1 MSEATANSSIR
12 ILRQLYLLRN
22 ITISFIILIA
32 LLAIFGLGIRLPLLP
47 LTIILLILAT
57 TNLITRF
64 MIHSGRQ
71 ISNQIVF
78 IQLLIEIL
86 SFSLVLFFTGGAT
99 NPITF
104 FYLIPLAIAATVIPG
119 RPTWVLTGLTILFYS
134 LLLKFYVPL
143 TYRMHD
149 HQHDAAADGQFSQ
162 HVIGMWFGFI
172 VSAML
177 VTWFITFLA
186 KELKR
191 RDNAIAEARQ
201 RELRDQQ
208 MVSLGTLAAGTA
220 HELGTPLASMAVIS
234 GELTDGFDPEQHA
247 ELYENQKILKQQ
259 IARCKQI
266 LSVLSESAGEARAD
280 EGYLIAVGDF
290 LDQVMQQWRELRPEA
305 VGEIQLEK
313 FPATA
318 SLLYDQTISQA
329 LINLLNNAADAGA
342 EPVEVTARITD
353 QQLWLEILD
362 RGQGIS
368 EEEIALAGKATFS
381 SKPDGMGIGLFL
393 AINTIRRSG
402 GSVAFARRRSGGTRT
417 QVYLPLIQQSDEPK
431 RD

>member
-1 MSEATANSSIR
+1 MPEDSANSSVR

-22 ITISFIILIA
+22 ITISFIVLMA
-32 LLAIFGLGIRLPLLP
+32 LLAVFGLGIRLPLLP
-47 LTIILLILAT
+47 LTIILLILAI
-57 TNLITRF
+57 TNLITRWL
-64 MIHSGRQ
+64 IYSDRQ
-71 ISNQIVF
+71 ITNQSVF

-143 TYRMHD
+143 SYRMHD
-149 HQHDAAADGQFSQ
+149 HQHDHAADGQFSQ
-162 HVIGMWFGFI
+162 HVIGMWFGFL

-177 VTWFITFLA
+177 VTWFLTYLA

-191 RDNAIAEARQ
+191 RDHAIAEARQ

-208 MVSLGTLAAGTA
+208 MVTLGTLAAGTA
-220 HELGTPLASMAVIS
+220 HELGSPLASMAVIS
-234 GELTDGFDPEQHA
+234 GELTDGFDPEQYP
-247 ELYENQKILKQQ
+247 ELYENQQILKQQ

-266 LSVLSESAGEARAD
+266 LSVLSESAGEARAE
-280 EGYLIAVGDF
+280 EGYLIAAADF
-290 LDQVMQQWRELRPEA
+290 VDQVVEHWRQLRPEA
-305 VGEIQLEK
+305 VGRVQLGEL
-313 FPATA
+313 PEQA

-329 LINLLNNAADAGA
+329 LINLLNNAADAGT
-342 EPVEVTARITD
+342 EPVEIMAEIAE
-353 QQLWLEILD
+353 QQLRLEILD

-368 EEEIALAGKATFS
+368 DAEIAMAGQTSFS
-381 SKPDGMGIGLFL
+381 SKPDGMGIGLYL

-417 QVYLPLIQQSDEPK
+417 QVSLPLIQQNHES
-431 RD
+431 